1 MVRWRLQKHLSILTI
16 FSDFLMNELTL
27 NSDFF
32 EETVA
37 KIEVTLIF
45 CEFEASK
52 YPLNLAMS
60 LVKE

>member
-1 MVRWRLQKHLSILTI
+1 MARWRLQKHLSILTI
-16 FSDFLMNELTL
+16 FTDFLMNELTL

-45 CEFEASK
+45 CEFEVSFT
-52 YPLNLAMS
+52 LWT
-60 LVKE
+60 